1 MAKPTH
7 YNLKTEPIDYIEQI
21 TADYPPEI
29 AFHIGN
35 VLKYISRA
43 PHKGDIEND
52 LNKALNYMHRAV
64 RGGWIETQGRSETK

>member
-1 MAKPTH
+1 MTKPNH
-7 YNLKTEPIDYIEQI
+7 YNLKTEPISYIEQI

-43 PHKGDIEND
+43 PHKGDIESD
-52 LNKALNYMHRAV
+52 LNKALDYLHRAI
-64 RGGWIETQGRSETK
+64 RGEWIEADLKRND